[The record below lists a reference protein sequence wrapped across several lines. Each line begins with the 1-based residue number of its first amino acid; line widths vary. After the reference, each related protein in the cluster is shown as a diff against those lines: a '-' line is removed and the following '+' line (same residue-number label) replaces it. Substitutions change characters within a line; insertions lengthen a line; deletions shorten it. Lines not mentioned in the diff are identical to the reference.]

1 MPQYGIR
8 CMVDKKNQ
16 TMSDHPS
23 SNVQSQ
29 SSISTIESGPN
40 IIEASPKR
48 RSMMASKYQKVW
60 AWLNGPKK
68 APLGNHDK
76 ITNSAS
82 SRCVSRKWRWSC
94 NSMKIYK
101 SQLKWKYALVRH
113 HMYGRSKK
121 WENIGSS
128 IIKCPIPIIY
138 IHNWIRSKHHE
149 ASPRRKS
156 MMVSKDQP
164 NLKHLS
170 K

>member
-1 MPQYGIR
+1 MGIEVYKSQLKRKYVLVSHQMYGIS
-8 CMVDKKNQ
+8 KNQ
-16 TMSDHPS
+16 TTSDHPS

-29 SSISTIESGPN
+29 SSISTIELGPN

-48 RSMMASKYQKVW
+48 KSMMASKYQKVW

-82 SRCVSRKWRWSC
+82 SRKWRWSC

-121 WENIGSS
+121 SENIGSS

-138 IHNWIRSKHHE
+138 IHNWIRSKHHRGI
-149 ASPRRKS
+149 SQK
-156 MMVSKDQP
+156 K
-164 NLKHLS
+164 KHDGI
-170 K
+170 